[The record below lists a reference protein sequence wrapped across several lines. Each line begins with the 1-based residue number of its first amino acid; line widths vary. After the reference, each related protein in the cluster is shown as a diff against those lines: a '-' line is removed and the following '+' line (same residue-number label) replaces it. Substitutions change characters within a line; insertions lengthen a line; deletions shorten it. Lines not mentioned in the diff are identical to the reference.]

1 MKVTKV
7 KNNFWFS
14 ANAVF
19 FVERGP
25 AWLVE

>member
-1 MKVTKV
+1 MKATKV

-25 AWLVE
+25 AWLVG

>member
-14 ANAVF
+14 ANAAF

-25 AWLVE
+25 AWLVG